1 MKKFPYS
8 PEEDPEEAQRLQD
21 MAMNSGC
28 AGDCT
33 GLIPAISGDEEYDS
47 YAELYGFL
55 PPEPGRPEQ

>member
-8 PEEDPEEAQRLQD
+8 PEEDPEEAQRLQN